1 VTHDIGVLGVELMT
15 TMFLAADGIGWEAIS
30 AGLSLVLPTS
40 GNLLLGQAN
49 PASDGNLLQG
59 LFQAFILG
67 IVQGL
72 TEFLPIS
79 STAHLEVFTKALHW
93 ETVGEKAFVATIQF
107 GSVIAVVLYFW
118 KDITQILTGGL
129 KAIQEKDWQRDEW
142 KIIVGIAVGTLPI
155 LVGGLLLKNA
165 LNDEKSAINS
175 MTTIAIVSIVMALLL
190 GLAEQVGKRKRNF
203 ENLQIRDGILMGL
216 GQMLALVPGVSR
228 SGSTLTTGLFL
239 GLERQTAARFS
250 FLLGLPALTIATLY
264 QLVTEALG
272 KIDLTLV
279 IVGIVSTFVFSYVS
293 IAWLL
298 GYLQRRSNWIF
309 VWYRLGFG
317 AAILTAIA
325 AGVLQN
331 R

>member
-1 VTHDIGVLGVELMT
+1 MATI
-15 TMFLAADGIGWEAIS
+15 FLPADSMGWHNVF
-30 AGLSLVLPTS
+30 AGLSLILPS
-40 GNLLLGQAN
+40 GENLLLGQTS
-49 PASDGNLLQG
+49 PATEVNLLQG

-93 ETVGEKAFVATIQF
+93 ETVEDKGFIATIQF
-107 GSVIAVVLYFW
+107 GSVVAVVLYFW
-118 KDITQILTGGL
+118 RDITTILTGGL
-129 KAIQEKDWQRDEW
+129 EAIRQKDWQRDEW

-155 LVGGLLLKNA
+155 LVGGLLLKGA

-190 GLAEQVGKRKRNF
+190 GLAEQIGKRKRNF
-203 ENLQIRDGILMGL
+203 DNLQIQDGVLMGL

-228 SGSTLTTGLFL
+228 SGSTITTGLFL

-264 QLVTEALG
+264 QFVTEALG

-279 IVGIVSTFVFSYVS
+279 AMGTLSTFVFSYVS

-298 GYLQRRSNWIF
+298 GYLQRKSNWIF
-309 VWYRLGFG
+309 VWYRLAFG
-317 AAILTAIA
+317 AAILLAIA
-325 AGVLQN
+325 TRVLSN
-331 R
+331 S

>member
-1 VTHDIGVLGVELMT
+1 MT

-30 AGLSLVLPTS
+30 AGLSLVVPS
-40 GNLLLGQAN
+40 NSNLLLGQAN
-49 PASDGNLLQG
+49 PASDINLLQG

-107 GSVIAVVLYFW
+107 GSVIAVILYFW
-118 KDITQILTGGL
+118 KDISQILTGSL
-129 KAIQEKDWQRDEW
+129 KAIQQKDWQRDEW
-142 KIIVGIAVGTLPI
+142 KITVGIAVGTLPI
-155 LVGGLLLKNA
+155 LVGGLLLKDA

-190 GLAEQVGKRKRNF
+190 GLAEQIGKRKRNF
-203 ENLQIRDGILMGL
+203 ENLQIQDGILMGL

-264 QLVTEALG
+264 ELVTEALG

-279 IVGIVSTFVFSYVS
+279 VVGIVSTFVFSYLS

-317 AAILTAIA
+317 AAILMAIA
-325 AGVLQN
+325 AGVLKN
-331 R
+331 S

>member
-1 VTHDIGVLGVELMT
+1 MATI
-15 TMFLAADGIGWEAIS
+15 FLAADGSGWQEVS
-30 AGLSLVLPTS
+30 AGLALMLPGG

-49 PASDGNLLQG
+49 PASEGNLLVG

-79 STAHLEVFTKALHW
+79 STAHLEVFTKALNW
-93 ETVGEKAFVATIQF
+93 EMVAGKPFLATIQF
-107 GSVIAVVLYFW
+107 GSVIAVLIYFW
-118 KDITQILTGGL
+118 KDLTQIFTGGL
-129 KAIQEKDWQRDEW
+129 QAIREKDWEREEW

-165 LNDEKSAINS
+165 LNDEQSSINS

-190 GLAEQVGKRKRNF
+190 GLAEQIGKRKRNF
-203 ENLQIRDGILMGL
+203 ENLQIQDGILMGL

-228 SGSTLTTGLFL
+228 SGSTITTGLFL

-250 FLLGLPALTIATLY
+250 FLLGMPALGIATLY
-264 QLVTEALG
+264 QFFSEALG
-272 KIDLTLV
+272 KIEISLV
-279 IVGIVSTFVFSYVS
+279 IVGVLSTFVFSYLS

-298 GYLQRRSNWIF
+298 GFLQRQSTWVF
-309 VWYRLGFG
+309 VWYRLAFG
-317 AAILTAIA
+317 VAILSAIA
-325 AGVLQN
+325 TGLLRN
-331 R
+331 T